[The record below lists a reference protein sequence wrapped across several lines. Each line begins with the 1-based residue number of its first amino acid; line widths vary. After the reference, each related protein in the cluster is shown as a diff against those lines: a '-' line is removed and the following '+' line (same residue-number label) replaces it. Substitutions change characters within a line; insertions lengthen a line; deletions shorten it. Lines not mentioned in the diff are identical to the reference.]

1 MRIYST
7 VIGNNG
13 DIFVGGSFE
22 TRVWNGQKFVAI
34 SDIAMFDGSSLQ
46 CTYCISKIQN
56 RFRFVLLLTLRR
68 DILLGNPLRRIFSLQ

>member
-1 MRIYST
+1 MHNMLVNFNLLFKVGEGLCPRGVDSGTSMRIYST

-34 SDIAMFDGSSLQ
+34 SDIAMFDG
-46 CTYCISKIQN
+46 
-56 RFRFVLLLTLRR
+56 
-68 DILLGNPLRRIFSLQ
+68 IFFSHVI

>member
-34 SDIAMFDGSSLQ
+34 SDIAMFDGLSSHLFQ
-46 CTYCISKIQN
+46 AIS
-56 RFRFVLLLTLRR
+56 VLSILTPRC
-68 DILLGNPLRRIFSLQ
+68 DILVGDPLRRNFSVQQCR

>member
-34 SDIAMFDGSSLQ
+34 SDIAMFDG
-46 CTYCISKIQN
+46 
-56 RFRFVLLLTLRR
+56 
-68 DILLGNPLRRIFSLQ
+68 IFFSRVI